1 MNEDEFVKK
10 AWSLLNSGKYE
21 KALKGK
27 QVAVIGAGGA
37 GGNIVEDMALKG
49 LKEMEGVYTIVVN
62 SDDRL
67 LEEEKYPHV
76 NKKVHIGKNIA
87 PEVKGAGGSRK
98 LARKMVEEAKES
110 LDVLISPYPVVVLVG
125 GIGGGTG
132 SELLL
137 EMSRMSVRKGKMT
150 LAIPVLPF
158 SIEGPRRRVAS
169 AVIEELRE
177 TGAMIVEIDND
188 SLLRPE
194 LMGLPVE
201 QTFGILNRVI
211 MKKIEELHASAR
223 KALMDEI
230 VKDIMAN
237 MSAEEELQ
245 AAAAMPAGPEKI
257 AIPAGIG
264 MVPEAITAAPSDTPA
279 EVFAKSGSVR
289 DIPPAAQ

>member
-37 GGNIVEDMALKG
+37 GGNIVEDMAQKG